1 MHHCKCY
8 DQRMQ
13 IIVTGGAG
21 FIGSRLVSALEALD
35 SGHRVVVVD
44 DFSSGDFRNLRHFK
58 GDIISRPCE
67 ELDWDQHFGRQ
78 EIVSIY
84 HLASITDTTVS
95 NQREMVER
103 NVESFRRILRFS
115 QSRGFPVVYASSAA
129 TYGQADGLMKVEQQ
143 PAPANVYGFS
153 KMILDNLGEEARE
166 LGMRV
171 SGVRYF
177 NVYGP
182 HEAHKGKM
190 ASMVYQLYRQMKAG
204 QRPRVFESGQHLR
217 DFVYVDD
224 VVDGTMRA
232 ATGEAGIYNIGNG
245 KARSFNDIITI
256 LNECLGTDLQ
266 PEYIPNPYIAFYQ
279 NHTEADISRSKKKLG
294 YEPQFGLKKGIRA
307 YVDWLSSN
315 DVA

>member
-1 MHHCKCY
+1 MALCKCY
-8 DQRMQ
+8 DQQMQ

-21 FIGSRLVSALEALD
+21 FIGSRLVAALEALEHE
-35 SGHRVVVVD
+35 HRVVVVD
-44 DFSSGDFRNLRHFK
+44 DFSSGDFRNLRHFR
-58 GDIISRPCE
+58 GDVISRSCE
-67 ELDWDQHFGRQ
+67 ELDWDSHFGRQ

-95 NQREMVER
+95 NQRQMVER

-129 TYGQADGLMKVEQQ
+129 TYGQADGLMKIDQQ

-153 KMILDNLGEEARE
+153 KMILDNLGAEARE

-182 HEAHKGKM
+182 NEAHKGKM
-190 ASMVYQLYRQMKAG
+190 ASMVYQLYKQMKAG
-204 QRPRVFESGQHLR
+204 ERPRVFRDGKHLR

-224 VVDGTMRA
+224 VVDGTIKA
-232 ATGEAGIYNIGNG
+232 AFKEPGVYNIGSG
-245 KARSFNDIITI
+245 KARSFNDIIAI

-266 PEYIPNPYIAFYQ
+266 PEYIDNPYESFYQ
-279 NHTEADISRSKKKLG
+279 NHTEADISRSRKKLE
-294 YEPQFGLKKGIRA
+294 YEPAFTLKKGIRA
-307 YVDWLSSN
+307 YVNWLEQTG
-315 DVA
+315 A

>member
-1 MHHCKCY
+1 
-8 DQRMQ
+8 MQ

-21 FIGSRLVSALEALD
+21 FIGSRLVSALEAFD

-143 PAPANVYGFS
+143 AAPANVYGFS

-190 ASMVYQLYRQMKAG
+190 ASMVFQLYRQMKAG
-204 QRPRVFESGQHLR
+204 QRPRVFETGQHLR

-224 VVDGTMRA
+224 VVAGTMLA
-232 ATGEAGIYNIGNG
+232 ATSEAGIYNIGSG
-245 KARSFNDIITI
+245 KARSFNDIIAI
-256 LNECLGTDLQ
+256 LNECLGTDLE

-294 YEPQFGLKKGIRA
+294 YEPQYGLKKGIRA

-315 DVA
+315 DAA

>member
-8 DQRMQ
+8 DLRMQ

-21 FIGSRLVSALEALD
+21 FIGSRLVAALEARAD
-35 SGHRVVVVD
+35 DHRIVVVD
-44 DFSSGDFRNLRHFK
+44 DFSSGDFRNLRSFK
-58 GDIISRPCE
+58 GDIIARPCE
-67 ELDWDQHFGRQ
+67 ELDWDEHFGRQ

-95 NQREMVER
+95 NQREMIER

-129 TYGQADGLMKVEQQ
+129 TYGQVDGLMKVDQQ

-153 KMILDNLGEEARE
+153 KMVLDNLGEEARDI
-166 LGMRV
+166 GMRV

-190 ASMVYQLYRQMKAG
+190 ASMVYQLYKQMTAG
-204 QRPRVFESGQHLR
+204 ERPRVFRDGQHLR

-224 VVDGTMRA
+224 VVDGTIRA
-232 ATGEAGIYNIGNG
+232 SSGEAGIYNIGSG
-245 KARSFNDIITI
+245 KARSFNDIIAI
-256 LNECLGTDLQ
+256 LNECLGTRLE
-266 PEYIPNPYIAFYQ
+266 PEYIDNPYKAFYQ
-279 NHTEADISRSKKKLG
+279 NHTEADVSLSSDGLG
-294 YEPQFGLKKGIRA
+294 YAPQFDLGKGIRT
-307 YVDWLSSN
+307 YVDWLKSTGS
-315 DVA
+315 

>member
-1 MHHCKCY
+1 
-8 DQRMQ
+8 MQ

-21 FIGSRLVSALEALD
+21 FIGSRLVAALEAQD
-35 SGHRVVVVD
+35 SGHRIVVVD
-44 DFSSGDFRNLRHFK
+44 DFSSGDFRNLRHFR

-95 NQREMVER
+95 DQRQMVER

-115 QSRGFPVVYASSAA
+115 QSRGFPIVYASSAA
-129 TYGQADGLMKVEQQ
+129 TYGQADGLMKVDQD

-153 KMILDNLGEEARE
+153 KMVLDNLGHEARE

-182 HEAHKGKM
+182 HEAHKGRM

-204 QRPRVFESGQHLR
+204 QRPRVFRDGQHLR

-232 ATGEAGIYNIGNG
+232 AGAEAGVYNIGSG

-256 LNECLGTDLQ
+256 LNECLGTDHE
-266 PEYIPNPYIAFYQ
+266 PEYIDNPYEHFYQ
-279 NHTEADISRSKKKLG
+279 NHTEADISRSRKKLG

-307 YVDWLSSN
+307 YVDWLELH
-315 DVA
+315 DAA

>member
-21 FIGSRLVSALEALD
+21 FIGSRLVAALEAKA
-35 SGHRVVVVD
+35 SENRITVID
-44 DFSSGDFRNLRHFK
+44 DFSSGDFRNLRHFR
-58 GDIISRPCE
+58 GDIIARPCE
-67 ELDWDQHFGRQ
+67 ELDWEEHFGRE

-84 HLASITDTTVS
+84 HLASITDTTVMD
-95 NQREMVER
+95 QRQMVER
-103 NVESFRRILRFS
+103 NVESIRRILRFS

-129 TYGQADGLMKVEQQ
+129 TYGQADGLMRIDQQ

-153 KMILDNLGEEARE
+153 KMMLDNLGDEYRE

-182 HEAHKGKM
+182 HEAHKGRM
-190 ASMVYQLYRQMKAG
+190 ASMIYQLYLQMKSG
-204 QRPRVFESGQHLR
+204 QRPRVFRNGQHLR

-224 VVDGTMRA
+224 VVNGTILA
-232 ATGEAGIYNIGNG
+232 ASAKSGLYNLGSG
-245 KARSFNDIITI
+245 VARSFNDIIRI
-256 LNECLGTDLQ
+256 LNECLGTSLE
-266 PEYIPNPYIAFYQ
+266 PEYIDNPFEEFYQ
-279 NHTEADISRSKKKLG
+279 NHTQADLSESTEHLEYVPG
-294 YEPQFGLKKGIRA
+294 FSLEQGIKA
-307 YVDWLSSN
+307 YVNWLTAQGN
-315 DVA
+315 